1 MSKVGLL
8 FRAIGSLISLITRIT
23 FNIVHYAS
31 RLGSLGV
38 TVYTVG
44 EYSHSFIKDKPRVL
58 EILKWRD
65 PKKSGVALGLS
76 LLALVLIAKFSVI
89 SLIAWTSL
97 TILAGTLGFRV
108 YKLVESHLKKTDGS
122 NPFKEY
128 LEPEIS
134 VPQEKAHAQVDVL
147 VQYGQDL
154 LRSLR
159 RLFLVENVC
168 DSIKFGVLLW
178 TLTYIG
184 AWFSGICLATLFVLA
199 LFTLPKV
206 YELYQEP
213 IDEYIELAK
222 TNVEKVNAVLQ
233 EKLPFLKPAV
243 TEAKKEE

>member
-23 FNIVHYAS
+23 FNLVHYVGL
-31 RLGSLGV
+31 LGSLGV

-44 EYSHSFIKDKPRVL
+44 EYTHNFIKDKPRVL

-65 PKKSGVALGLS
+65 PKKSAAALALS
-76 LLALVLIAKFSVI
+76 LLALILIAKFSVI

-108 YKLVESHLKKTDGS
+108 YKLVESHLKKTDGA

-134 VPQEKAHAQVDVL
+134 VPQEKAHAQADVI
-147 VQYGQDL
+147 VQHGQDL
-154 LRSLR
+154 LNSLR
-159 RLFLVENVC
+159 RLFLVENIC
-168 DSIKFGVLLW
+168 DSIKFAVLLW

-184 AWFSGICLATLFVLA
+184 SWFSGICLATLFVLA

-213 IDEYIELAK
+213 IDEYIALAK
-222 TNVEKVNAVLQ
+222 ANVEKVNAVLQ
-233 EKLPFLKPAV
+233 EKLPFLKCA
-243 TEAKKEE
+243 AKDDKKEE